1 MELSGSRVLVTGG
14 SRGIGEA
21 LARRFAAEGA
31 RVALVA
37 RSAAA
42 NDQLVAE
49 LGGTAHAA
57 DLTDPR
63 QVGGLVERIEA
74 EGGPVDVLV
83 NNAGVDGVGT
93 FDDET
98 AEDLEHLFRLNLL
111 TPAELTRQV
120 LPGMLRRGRG
130 HLVNISSLAGCAVFP
145 GMAGYS
151 SSKAGLSH
159 LTAGLRAD
167 LRGTPIG
174 TTLVEL
180 GPIPTEM
187 LDRVEGCEPV
197 RASFQRLYRLRL
209 LVDVDREVVARTVV
223 DAVRAGRRHVRHPKR
238 ALAFPLLSEAPRR
251 VVELLL
257 TGVQARVGAPDEQV
271 IDLRDET
278 SVSRAPGAGPR

>member
-42 NDQLVAE
+42 IDQLAAE

-57 DLTDPR
+57 DLTDAR
-63 QVGGLVERIEA
+63 QVQGLVERIEA

-83 NNAGVDGVGT
+83 NNAGIEGVGT
-93 FDDET
+93 FDAQT
-98 AEDLEHLFRLNLL
+98 AEDVEHLFRLNLL
-111 TPAELTRQV
+111 APAELARQA

-130 HLVNISSLAGCAVFP
+130 HVVNISSLAGCAVFP
-145 GMAGYS
+145 GMASYS
-151 SSKAGLSH
+151 SSKAGLSQ

-167 LRGTPIG
+167 LRGTPVG

-187 LDRVEGCEPV
+187 LDRVDSCDPA

-209 LVDVDREVVARTVV
+209 LVDVDRDVVARTVV
-223 DAVRAGRRHVRHPKR
+223 EAVLRGRRHVRHPKR
-238 ALAFPLLSEAPRR
+238 AVAFPLLTEAPRR

-257 TGVQARVGAPDEQV
+257 TGVRARAEAPGEV
-271 IDLRDET
+271 IDLREGAP
-278 SVSRAPGAGPR
+278 VSRAPGAEPR

>member
-1 MELSGSRVLVTGG
+1 MDLSDSRVLLTGA

-21 LARRFAAEGA
+21 LARRFAGAGA

-42 NDQLVAE
+42 IDQLAAE

-57 DLTDPR
+57 DLADAR
-63 QVGGLVERIEA
+63 QVQGLVERIEA
-74 EGGPVDVLV
+74 DGGPVDVLV
-83 NNAGVDGVGT
+83 NNAGVEGVGT
-93 FDDET
+93 FDAQT
-98 AEDLEHLFRLNLL
+98 AEEVEHLFRLNLL
-111 TPAELTRQV
+111 TPAELIRQV
-120 LPGMLRRGRG
+120 VPGMLRRGRG

-145 GMAGYS
+145 GIASYS

-167 LRGTPIG
+167 LRGTPVG

-180 GPIPTEM
+180 GPIPTDM
-187 LDRVEGCEPV
+187 LDRVESCEPV

-223 DAVRAGRRHVRHPKR
+223 DAVASGRRHVRHPKR
-238 ALAFPLLSEAPRR
+238 AIAFPLLTEAPRR
-251 VVELLL
+251 VVEVLL
-257 TGVQARVGAPDEQV
+257 TGVRARAGAPDEV
-271 IDLRDET
+271 IDLREEPP
-278 SVSRAPGAGPR
+278 VSRAPGAGPR